1 MMVLRKNLMLRRLAP
16 FATWPAADPQHRARP
31 RRMGGM
37 SAYLYI
43 LRASTVRITPERHAV
58 ASRRASRNMK
68 LALSTASPARRRPV
82 NLVFH
87 QEFQRIE
94 DAVAAKRQVKGW
106 RRERK
111 EALIRGDFAALP
123 ELSRPPS
130 RRGPRAAPED
140 EVGADAIK
148 GRPHP
153 KEAAPGSARRTARGR
168 APRPPRRMHQARL
181 AERIPRDFAG
191 PGRPILQSAAGDP
204 VWLAGPR

>member
-1 MMVLRKNLMLRRLAP
+1 MVLRKNLMLRRLAP

-43 LRASTVRITPERHAV
+43 LRCVDGSYYTGTTRGSLETR
-58 ASRRASRNMK
+58 
-68 LALSTASPARRRPV
+68 LAEHEAGAFDGFTARRRPV
-82 NLVFH
+82 NLVFY
-87 QEFQRIE
+87 QEFQRME
-94 DAVAAKRQVKGW
+94 GAVAAKRHVKGW

-140 EVGADAIK
+140 EVSADAIK

-153 KEAAPGSARRTARGR
+153 KEAAPRSARRTARGQ
-168 APRPPRRMHQARL
+168 APRLPRRVHQARL